1 MDLWLWAIYSGTG
14 HRIIRL
20 NPKQEIPKG
29 DYVMNPTRED
39 RAGVSNA
46 ATAAYFRN
54 PSDAERAISELSTA
68 GISKKDIGVAMWDE
82 SKDVET
88 TSSGA
93 TGWVQRLRSMF
104 SADERDEYQ
113 SHDAIDVLD
122 HMGVPEEQGRYF
134 KSAMRSGGVLVTVN
148 NAGPSSEALSIFK
161 RNNGITTD
169 NMPLETTQSQD
180 IPSGSFASGSEIADV
195 GERRFQLLGETLR
208 VQKERV
214 QTGAV
219 TVRKEVV
226 SERQNIEVP
235 TTREEVVIERHPA
248 EGQASARTGFEDG
261 KEIRV
266 PISEERVKVEKRPIV
281 REEVS
286 VGKRQVQ
293 DTRNISDDVKREELQ
308 VEKEGDVSVD
318 TTRRRK
324 RA

>member
-1 MDLWLWAIYSGTG
+1 
-14 HRIIRL
+14 
-20 NPKQEIPKG
+20 
-29 DYVMNPTRED
+29 
-39 RAGVSNA
+39 VSNST
-46 ATAAYFRN
+46 TAAYFHN
-54 PSDAERAISELSTA
+54 PSDAEKAISELSTA
-68 GISKKDIGVAMWDE
+68 GISKKDIGVALWDE
-82 SKDVET
+82 SEDVEK

-93 TGWVQRLRSMF
+93 SWTERLRSMF
-104 SADERDEYQ
+104 SSDEREEYQ

-122 HMGVPEEQGRYF
+122 HMGIPEEQGRYF

-148 NAGPSSEALSIFK
+148 NAGSSSEALSIFK

-169 NMPLETTQSQD
+169 NMPLEDTQTEGIQAGRESEN
-180 IPSGSFASGSEIADV
+180 IRSGSFASGSEIAV

-219 TVRKEVV
+219 TVRKDVV

-248 EGQASARTGFEDG
+248 EGEGQASARTGFEAG
-261 KEIRV
+261 EEIRV

-293 DTRNISDDVKREELQ
+293 DTKNVSDDVKREEIQ
-308 VEKEGDVSVD
+308 VDKEGDVSVD